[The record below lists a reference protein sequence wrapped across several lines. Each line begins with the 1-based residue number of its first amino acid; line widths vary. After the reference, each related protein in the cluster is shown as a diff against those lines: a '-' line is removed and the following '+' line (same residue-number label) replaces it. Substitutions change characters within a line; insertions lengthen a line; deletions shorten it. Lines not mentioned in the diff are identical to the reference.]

1 MTDNTPETTFT
12 LNVRHE
18 GYHAGQFTPHTQIN
32 RVFLVGSG
40 TPSAEQL
47 VETHLH
53 AIEDAVIH
61 DKHSLS
67 DTLLRGIIADDRNP
81 LDIEVV
87 DKETYTEHDAAETFG
102 LHIWNY
108 REATLERGHSH
119 LPAIENPTKEE
130 LIDAAQ
136 TLDEE
141 HERPTTA
148 GDDQEPLDGFDTSD
162 ADLDFV

>member
-1 MTDNTPETTFT
+1 MTDNTQETSFT
-12 LNVRHE
+12 LHVRHE
-18 GYHAGQFTPHTQIN
+18 GYHADQFTPHTQIN
-32 RVFLVGSG
+32 RFYLVGSG
-40 TPSAEQL
+40 TPSAERL
-47 VETHLH
+47 VETYLH
-53 AIEDAVIH
+53 AVADAVIH

-67 DTLLRGIIADDRNP
+67 DVLLRGIISDIGNP

-108 REATLERGHSH
+108 RETTLERGHSH
-119 LPAIENPTKEE
+119 VPAIENPTKKK

-148 GDDQEPLDGFDTSD
+148 SDDQVSLDGFDTSD
-162 ADLDFV
+162 ADLDFA

>member
-1 MTDNTPETTFT
+1 MTDDSPETTFT

-18 GYHAGQFTPHTQIN
+18 GYHADQFTPHTQIN
-32 RVFLVGSG
+32 RFYLVGSG

-47 VETHLH
+47 VEAYLH
-53 AIEDAVIH
+53 AIADAVIY

-67 DTLLRGIIADDRNP
+67 DALLSGIIADSGNP

-87 DKETYTEHDAAETFG
+87 DKETYTEHEAAETFD
-102 LHIWNY
+102 LYIWDY
-108 REATLERGHSH
+108 REATLERGRSH
-119 LPAIENPTKEE
+119 VPAITDPTKEE

-148 GDDQEPLDGFDTSD
+148 SDSQEPLDGFDTSD
-162 ADLDFV
+162 ADLDFA